1 MRPAAP
7 YCHTVDARSTRHVRR
22 ASGLPDVAALREPL
36 RTGAAAGLLQRAAG
50 DPVLDALVE
59 LAATVSG
66 AASAQ
71 LALLTDRHV
80 VVAVGGQLPW
90 RVGDTAPLG
99 ASLCSVTVLS
109 GDVLVAADTRRHPW
123 LCDLPPVVTGHVG
136 AYLGAPLPVGDG
148 SLVGALCAYD
158 PEPREWSGR
167 EVTLL
172 CQVTDVVA
180 LHLRRLG

>member
-1 MRPAAP
+1 M
-7 YCHTVDARSTRHVRR
+7 RR
-22 ASGLPDVAALREPL
+22 ASGLPDVVALREPL

-59 LAATVSG
+59 LAAAAAG
-66 AASAQ
+66 AATAQ
-71 LALLTDRHV
+71 LALLTDQHV
-80 VVAVGGQLPW
+80 VAAVGGRLRG
-90 RVGDTAPLG
+90 RVGDTVPLE

-123 LCDLPPVVTGHVG
+123 LRDLPPVVTGQVG
-136 AYLGAPLPVGDG
+136 AYLGAPLPAGDG

-158 PEPREWSGR
+158 PEPREWSSR
-167 EVTLL
+167 DVTLL